1 MSNLFDSANFAQT
14 EPTEIVAGDFLA
26 WKRTDLNADYANSAY
41 TLKYVLRLQGSGS
54 TEIEITATA
63 SGDDYL
69 VSVASATTASYS
81 VGRYDYQA
89 YLTRNA
95 DSERITIKSAEMVV
109 VANRDTATTD
119 PIDHL
124 RQRLNNLDAAILTLS
139 QKTASSYSIAGRSM
153 TYSDLPELM
162 RMRNATQA
170 EINTKTRGRF
180 GVRL

>member
-1 MSNLFDSANFAQT
+1 M
-14 EPTEIVAGDFLA
+14 
-26 WKRTDLNADYANSAY
+26 
-41 TLKYVLRLQGSGS
+41 LRLQGSGS
-54 TEIEITATA
+54 TEIEITASA
-63 SGDDYL
+63 SGSDYL
-69 VSVASATTASYS
+69 VSVASATTASYA

-95 DSERITIKSAEMVV
+95 DSERITIKSSELVV

-124 RQRLNNLDAAILTLS
+124 RQRLNNLDAAIITLS
-139 QKTASSYSIAGRSM
+139 AKTASSYSIAGRSM
-153 TYSDLPELM
+153 TYNDLPELM

-170 EINTKTRGRF
+170 EINTKTKGRF